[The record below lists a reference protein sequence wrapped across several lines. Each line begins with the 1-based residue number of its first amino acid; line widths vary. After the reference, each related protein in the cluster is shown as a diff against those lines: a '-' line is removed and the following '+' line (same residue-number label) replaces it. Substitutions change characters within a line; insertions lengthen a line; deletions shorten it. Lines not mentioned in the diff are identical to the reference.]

1 VCGVDREEE
10 KHRDCVTDCDSRFY
24 PNARLFC
31 FLCTDKPTG
40 YGSSSRRAPQTGIVD
55 ECCFRSCDLRRLEM
69 YCAPL
74 KPAKSARSVR
84 AQRHTDVPKTQ
95 KVSQPGGIQPSSSHL
110 CLLHVSEPKQ
120 KFWPIVSWLIP
131 TNRMN
136 SMSILS
142 VTLYWNFSFLLLW
155 QSDNWKMVEIR
166 DYTWTLVSNNNWSHL
181 LKPLAQIRH
190 PIQASVSSVK
200 LWYLPQQVVV
210 KIK

>member
-1 VCGVDREEE
+1 VWERFQEKLWNPKSVGSGILGKLEEGGMLEDVCGVDREEE

-120 KFWPIVSWLIP
+120 KF
-131 TNRMN
+131 
-136 SMSILS
+136 
-142 VTLYWNFSFLLLW
+142 
-155 QSDNWKMVEIR
+155 
-166 DYTWTLVSNNNWSHL
+166 
-181 LKPLAQIRH
+181 
-190 PIQASVSSVK
+190 
-200 LWYLPQQVVV
+200 
-210 KIK
+210 